1 MKGFKKILIDF
12 NKEQYDIDCKNAER
26 KLHILDK
33 ASELVYN
40 VLDLEEEAVDLKKF
54 ATDMVG
60 YFKELVAKKYLK
72 ENTLGLSA
80 DKLIQLKELP
90 ITVISEYQ
98 RKYEEIVAK
107 VSVGKTKAEIVVS
120 KTKYETYTENHRQ
133 NSVLLAFRE
142 LMLIVSKIEELGITV
157 YKRPLA
163 EAIKLVKLEYNGT
176 YSINKEYL

>member
-12 NKEQYDIDCKNAER
+12 NKDQYKVDCKNAER
-26 KLHILDK
+26 KLQLLDK

-40 VLDLEEEAVDLKKF
+40 LLDLEKETLDLKKF
-54 ATDMVG
+54 SNNMAS
-60 YFKELVAKKYLK
+60 YFQELVAKKYLK

-90 ITVISEYQ
+90 INDIIEYQ
-98 RKYEEIVAK
+98 KKYEEIIAEI
-107 VSVGKTKAEIVVS
+107 SVGKTKAEIVLS
-120 KTKYETYTENHRQ
+120 KAKYETYTENHKQ

-142 LMLIVSKIEELGITV
+142 LILVISKIEALGIIV

-163 EAIKLVKLEYNGT
+163 EAVRLVKIEYDGA